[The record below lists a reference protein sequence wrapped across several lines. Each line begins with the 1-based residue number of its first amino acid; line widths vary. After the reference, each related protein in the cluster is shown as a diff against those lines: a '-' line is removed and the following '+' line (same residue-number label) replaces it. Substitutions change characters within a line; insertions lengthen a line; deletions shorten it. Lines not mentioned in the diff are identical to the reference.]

1 MLTLLADSSSGAA
14 DVVAG
19 FTLLSGLLT
28 FIYGIICLLV
38 PVFIYRIMRR
48 GTESYHSLLR
58 IETLLAQAQTKN
70 SASLREFGTERPAIK
85 GKVWEPFTPNKL
97 GSQEPN
103 KWGD

>member
-1 MLTLLADSSSGAA
+1 MPTLLADYSSAA
-14 DVVAG
+14 DAVAG

-48 GTESYHSLLR
+48 GTERYHALLR
-58 IETLLAQAQTKN
+58 IETLLAQAPTKN
-70 SASLREFGTERPAIK
+70 SVSPLEFGTERPTVK

-97 GSQEPN
+97 GAKQPN